1 MTSIRTIEWKN
12 IHEAP
17 RAEGIYA
24 WYYQPDVTTFDVNKV
39 IADIKQC
46 NANGEPE
53 KALVIAEEF
62 LLKRIFGYFKYE
74 PYDVVLSGQLMPGFT
89 GRVLNEQTV
98 SKTFLTKIVSEPERL
113 VPIQQY
119 LKGAAPLFSSPLY
132 IGKSDS
138 LNMRLTTHKNLI
150 LKYRTMPTGAL
161 KDEDNEDTSFAKR
174 VVAREIP
181 PERLFVI
188 TYEITIGSNIHVDME
203 HIFNRISYPILGRN

>member
-1 MTSIRTIEWKN
+1 MTNIRTIEWKN

-17 RAEGIYA
+17 QAEGIYA
-24 WYYQPDVTTFDVNKV
+24 WYYQPDVTTFDVNNV
-39 IADIKQC
+39 IADIKKR
-46 NANGEPE
+46 NADGEPE
-53 KALVIAEEF
+53 KAFAIAEEF
-62 LLKRIFGYFKYE
+62 LLKRIFSYFKYE

-98 SKTFLTKIVSEPERL
+98 SKTFLSKIVSEPERL

-138 LNMRLTTHKNLI
+138 LNTRLTTHKNLI
-150 LKYRTMPTGAL
+150 LKYRAMPTGAL
-161 KDEDNEDTSFAKR
+161 NDEDNEDTSFAKR

-188 TYEITIGSNIHVDME
+188 TYEITVGSNIHVDME

>member
-53 KALVIAEEF
+53 KALVIGEEF

-74 PYDVVLSGQLMPGFT
+74 PYDVVLSGQLMPSFT

-161 KDEDNEDTSFAKR
+161 NDEDNEDTSFAKR

-188 TYEITIGSNIHVDME
+188 TYEITVGNNIHVDME

>member
-17 RAEGIYA
+17 WAEGIYA

-39 IADIKQC
+39 IVDIKQC
-46 NANGEPE
+46 NADGESE
-53 KALVIAEEF
+53 KGLAIAEEF

-74 PYDVVLSGQLMPGFT
+74 PYNVILSGQLMPGFT
-89 GRVLNEQTV
+89 GRAQNEQSV
-98 SKTFLTKIVSEPERL
+98 SKTFLHKIVSEPARL
-113 VPIQQY
+113 VLIQQY

-138 LNMRLTTHKNLI
+138 LNARLTTHKKLI
-150 LKYRTMPTGAL
+150 LKYRAMPTGAL
-161 KDEDNEDTSFAKR
+161 EDEDSEDTSFAKR

-188 TYEITIGSNIHVDME
+188 VYEINAGGGIHVDME